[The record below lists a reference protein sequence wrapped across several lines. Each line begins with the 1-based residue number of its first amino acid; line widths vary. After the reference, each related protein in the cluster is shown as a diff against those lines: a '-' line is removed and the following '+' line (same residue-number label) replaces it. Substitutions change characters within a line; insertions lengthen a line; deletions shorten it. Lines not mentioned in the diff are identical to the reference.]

1 METKKIIEIEETIS
15 IDSLSR
21 SELLTFL
28 QRTKL
33 SCIKN
38 GTFFIA
44 AKMRD
49 FERKA
54 MLALEDEFYIL
65 IKEIKE
71 FLNYQ
76 DRNTMINVTRKRNV
90 LREHRA

>member
-1 METKKIIEIEETIS
+1 MGTKILIEIEETIS
-15 IDSLSR
+15 LDSISR

-28 QRTKL
+28 QKTKL

-54 MLALEDEFYIL
+54 MLALEDEFYNL

-76 DRNTMINVTRKRNV
+76 DRNTIINVTRKKNILKEQRI
-90 LREHRA
+90 

>member
-1 METKKIIEIEETIS
+1 METKILIETEES
-15 IDSLSR
+15 VSLDSLSR

-38 GTFFIA
+38 GTFFLA

-54 MLALEDEFYIL
+54 MLALEDEFYNL

-71 FLNYQ
+71 FMNYQ
-76 DRNTMINVTRKRNV
+76 DRNTIIRVSRKRNV
-90 LREHRA
+90 LREQRT

>member
-1 METKKIIEIEETIS
+1 MGTKVLIEKEEAIS

-38 GTFFIA
+38 GTFFLA

-76 DRNTMINVTRKRNV
+76 DRNTMINVTRKRNI

>member
-1 METKKIIEIEETIS
+1 MGTKNLIETEETIS
-15 IDSLSR
+15 LDSISR

-28 QRTKL
+28 QKTKL

-54 MLALEDEFYIL
+54 MLALEDEFYNL

-90 LREHRA
+90 LKEQRA